1 MTNQRCPEAA
11 SVHFDHFA
19 RSPICSLCLLPVP
32 AVPPL
37 VAIIGSRV
45 TQQSRA
51 RNLRYANL
59 SRDIRASSIRSLDHV
74 RQTRRSFR
82 TCRATDRRQRQRS
95 VVALA
100 DRTSQNSVAGV
111 RIWEKIDTGGSR
123 NSATKFRPLVYFLLN
138 NPHFWGRSVAEWLA
152 CWTEAQKAR
161 VQIAVATLS
170 GNSLRQTAHT
180 HHASVYQAAK
190 LVASL

>member
-1 MTNQRCPEAA
+1 MKAAKSNVNAVVTNQRCPEAA
-11 SVHFDHFA
+11 SVHFDHSA
-19 RSPICSLCLLPVP
+19 RSPICSLCLFPVP

-51 RNLRYANL
+51 HNLRYANL

-74 RQTRRSFR
+74 RQTRRSLR
-82 TCRATDRRQRQRS
+82 TCRATHRRQRQRS

-138 NPHFWGRSVAEWLA
+138 NPHFGVA
-152 CWTEAQKAR
+152 R
-161 VQIAVATLS
+161 
-170 GNSLRQTAHT
+170 
-180 HHASVYQAAK
+180 
-190 LVASL
+190 

>member
-1 MTNQRCPEAA
+1 MKAAKSNVNAVVTNQRCPEAA
-11 SVHFDHFA
+11 SVHFDHSA

-51 RNLRYANL
+51 HNLRYANL

-138 NPHFWGRSVAEWLA
+138 NPHFGVA
-152 CWTEAQKAR
+152 R
-161 VQIAVATLS
+161 
-170 GNSLRQTAHT
+170 
-180 HHASVYQAAK
+180 
-190 LVASL
+190 